1 MSIQSKQSMATGEKS
16 TALSTKQLPILRL
29 AALAAGAVAIHGY
42 HLGVDDG
49 EIYVPAARR
58 LLNSKLYPFAPEFFL
73 SHAHLSLFSPILAW
87 TARLTHLS
95 MDAAIF
101 AWYVITL
108 FAMMIASWKLAC
120 ACFDSQRA
128 RWSAV
133 LILAAVVSMP
143 ATNTG
148 LLLMDPYL
156 SARSFSTPLT
166 LFVIAAILERSYV
179 SAAIAVIIT
188 ATIHPQMVTYLIF
201 LIGVMWLM
209 ERSQRKETPQT
220 TAVAS
225 VALILP
231 GGFHLAPATEPYREA
246 LYSRDFYFISNWHWY
261 HWLGMLAPLAFL
273 AWFWKGKFNGTKA
286 GFSRLSFAL
295 IPFGVFSIVVALI
308 FSTSNTFD
316 MLARTQPLRTFHL
329 ITIIFVLLLG
339 GIVGEFAGRNH
350 RWLPPA
356 LAMLLA
362 CGMFY
367 VQHETYPKSPHVEWP
382 SATSAN
388 PWVNTLLWIRANTPE
403 DAVFAVDSRYFLQN
417 VTDQHGFRALSARS
431 ALADYYKDGGA
442 VAIFPFLAPEWKQM
456 SDATYGLNHFSRAQF
471 EYLRREYPQVG
482 WTVIHGAAPAELN
495 CPYQRDSFEVCR
507 LPNFNRN

>member
-1 MSIQSKQSMATGEKS
+1 MPSGESSSAPSIKH
-16 TALSTKQLPILRL
+16 LPLLRL
-29 AALAAGAVAIHGY
+29 AALTGAALAVHGY

-58 LLNSKLYPFAPEFFL
+58 LLNPKLYPFAPEFFL

-95 MDAAIF
+95 MDATIF
-101 AWYVITL
+101 SWYVLAL

-120 ACFDSQRA
+120 ACFTSSRA

-148 LLLMDPYL
+148 LLLIDPYL

-166 LFVIAAILERSYV
+166 LFVLAAVLEKNYV
-179 SAAIAVIIT
+179 SAVIGVLIT
-188 ATIHPQMVTYLIF
+188 GTIHPQMVTYLLF
-201 LIGVMWLM
+201 LICVMWIL
-209 ERSQRKETPQT
+209 ERARKETPR
-220 TAVAS
+220 TATFAS
-225 VALILP
+225 YAWVLVLP
-231 GGFHLAPATEPYREA
+231 GGFDLAPAAEPYREA
-246 LYSRDFYFISNWHWY
+246 LYSRDFYFIANWQWY

-273 AWFWKGKFNGTKA
+273 AWFWKGKFNATSP

-295 IPFGVFSIVVALI
+295 IPFGLLSIAVALI
-308 FSTSNTFD
+308 FATSHEFD
-316 MLARTQPLRTFHL
+316 YFARTQPLRTFHL
-329 ITIIFVLLLG
+329 ITIIFVLFLG
-339 GIVGEFAGRNH
+339 GIIGEYGGIKF

-356 LAMLLA
+356 VAMLLA

-367 VQHETYPKSPHVEWP
+367 VQHETYPHSPHIEWP
-382 SATSAN
+382 SSASTN
-388 PWVNTLLWIRANTPE
+388 PWVNTLLWIRVNTPE

-417 VTDQHGFRALSARS
+417 DTDEHGFRALSARS
-431 ALADYYKDGGA
+431 ALADYYKDGGV

-456 SDATYGLNHFSRAQF
+456 SDVTYGLNHFSRAQF
-471 EYLRREYPQVG
+471 KSLRKQYPAVT
-482 WTVIHGAAPAELN
+482 WTVIHGAAPPDLD
-495 CPYQRDSFEVCR
+495 CPYQKDSFQVCR
-507 LPNFNRN
+507 LPALDRN

>member
-1 MSIQSKQSMATGEKS
+1 MPTGESS
-16 TALSTKQLPILRL
+16 TAHSAKHFPIMGL
-29 AALAAGAVAIHGY
+29 AALTAAALVVHGY

-58 LLNSKLYPFAPEFFL
+58 LLNPGLYPFAPEFFL
-73 SHAHLSLFSPILAW
+73 SHAHLSMFSPILAW

-95 MDAAIF
+95 MDATIF
-101 AWYVITL
+101 SWYVLTL

-120 ACFDSQRA
+120 ACFISPRA

-166 LFVIAAILERSYV
+166 LFVIAAVLERRYV
-179 SAAIAVIIT
+179 SATIAVIIT
-188 ATIHPQMVTYLIF
+188 GTIHPQMVTYLVF
-201 LIGVMWLM
+201 LIGVMWTM
-209 ERSQRKETPQT
+209 ERRRREETPR
-220 TAVAS
+220 TATFAS
-225 VALILP
+225 LALILP
-231 GGFHLAPATEPYREA
+231 GGFHLAPAAEPYREA
-246 LYSRDFYFISNWHWY
+246 LYSRDFYFIANWHWY

-273 AWFWKGKFNGTKA
+273 AWFWKAKLSGTRP

-295 IPFGVFSIVVALI
+295 IPFGLLSIVVALI
-308 FSTSNTFD
+308 FATSHVFD
-316 MLARTQPLRTFHL
+316 MFARTQPLRTFHL

-339 GIVGEFAGRNH
+339 GILGEFAGRKH
-350 RWLPPA
+350 GWLPPA
-356 LAMLLA
+356 LALILA

-367 VQHETYPKSPHVEWP
+367 VQRETYPNSPHIEWP
-382 SATSAN
+382 SATSTN

-403 DAVFAVDSRYFLQN
+403 DAVFAVDSRYFLEAR
-417 VTDQHGFRALSARS
+417 TDQHGFRALSARS
-431 ALADYYKDGGA
+431 ALADYCKDGGA
-442 VAIFPFLAPEWKQM
+442 VAIFPFLAPEWKHM

-471 EYLRREYPQVG
+471 ESLRKEYPEVS
-482 WTVIHGAAPAELN
+482 WTVVHGAAPGGLD

-507 LPNFNRN
+507 MPDFGRN

>member
-1 MSIQSKQSMATGEKS
+1 MSNKSKQSMPTGEKAS
-16 TALSTKQLPILRL
+16 ARYAKHLPIVRL
-29 AALAAGAVAIHGY
+29 AALTAAALAVHGY

-58 LLNSKLYPFAPEFFL
+58 LLNPKLYPFAPEFFL

-95 MDAAIF
+95 MDATIF
-101 AWYVITL
+101 SWYVLTL

-120 ACFDSQRA
+120 ACFNSSRA

-148 LLLMDPYL
+148 LLLIDPYL

-166 LFVIAAILERSYV
+166 LFVLAAVLEKNYL
-179 SAAIAVIIT
+179 AAGICVLIT
-188 ATIHPQMVTYLIF
+188 GTIHPQMVTYLVF
-201 LIGVMWLM
+201 LIGVMWTV
-209 ERSQRKETPQT
+209 EQTRRKETPR
-220 TAVAS
+220 TATFAS
-225 VALILP
+225 FVWILP
-231 GGFHLAPATEPYREA
+231 GGFNLAPAVEPYREA
-246 LYSRDFYFISNWHWY
+246 LYSRDFYFIANWQWY

-273 AWFWKGKFNGTKA
+273 AWFWRGKLNGTRP

-295 IPFGVFSIVVALI
+295 IPFGLLSIVVSLI
-308 FSTSNTFD
+308 FATSHEFD
-316 MLARTQPLRTFHL
+316 YFARTQPLRTFHL
-329 ITIIFVLLLG
+329 ITIIFVLFLG
-339 GIVGEFAGRNH
+339 GIVGEYAGTKL
-350 RWLPPA
+350 RWLPSTLA
-356 LAMLLA
+356 LLLA

-367 VQHETYPKSPHVEWP
+367 VQLESYPRSPHVEWP
-382 SATSAN
+382 SATSRN

-403 DAVFAVDSRYFLQN
+403 DAVFAVDSRYFLEN
-417 VTDQHGFRALSARS
+417 DADQHGFRALSARS
-431 ALADYYKDGGA
+431 ALADYYKDGGV

-456 SDATYGLNHFSRAQF
+456 SNATYGLNHFSRVQF
-471 EYLRREYPQVG
+471 EYLRKEYPEVS
-482 WTVIHGAAPAELN
+482 WTVIHGAAPSGFD

-507 LPNFNRN
+507 IPLPNSN